1 MRQSKTILAIGGLLV
16 VLTGGWLVVS
26 PAATLVQAEN
36 LDTADVG
43 GSGILDGMT
52 FSAELGPVGKPTD
65 VKDTLVFAN
74 GTFVSTECERR
85 CEYPARPYFVRQV
98 GDRIEFVSETRC
110 PDKDA
115 KIVWRGTVDD
125 GTIKGVFTW
134 TTVRWYWTIE
144 KEFSFE
150 GTIVEGAT
158 PIASSR

>member
-16 VLTGGWLVVS
+16 LLAGGWFVFS
-26 PAATLVQAEN
+26 PEAMPVKAEN
-36 LDTADVG
+36 VDTADVG
-43 GSGILDGMT
+43 GSGMLDGMT
-52 FSAELGPVGKPTD
+52 FSAELGPLGKPAD
-65 VKDTLVFAN
+65 VNDRLVFAN

-85 CEYPARPYFVRQV
+85 CGYPARPYFIRQV
-98 GDRIEFVSETRC
+98 GDRIEFISETRC

-150 GTIVEGAT
+150 GTLVEGAT
-158 PIASSR
+158 PIVSSR

>member
-1 MRQSKTILAIGGLLV
+1 M
-16 VLTGGWLVVS
+16 
-26 PAATLVQAEN
+26 
-36 LDTADVG
+36 
-43 GSGILDGMT
+43 
-52 FSAELGPVGKPTD
+52 
-65 VKDTLVFAN
+65 KDTLVFAN

-85 CEYPARPYFVRQV
+85 CKYPARPYFIRQV
-98 GDRIEFVSETRC
+98 GDRIEFISETRC

>member
-16 VLTGGWLVVS
+16 VLTGGWLVFS

-43 GSGILDGMT
+43 DSGTLDGMT
-52 FSAELGPVGKPTD
+52 FSAELGPVGKPAD

-85 CEYPARPYFVRQV
+85 CGYPARPYFVRQV
-98 GDRIEFVSETRC
+98 GDGIEFISETRC

-150 GTIVEGAT
+150 GTLVEGAK